1 MKNIV
6 KNSLL
11 GGFLLFSVL
20 VFAQIKSPTLNSF
33 AEKIGKCWFGA
44 ETVKCL
50 SNWIKPEKK
59 NQNRVIRR
67 IHESISDMF
76 IQGYKLSDFQVVE
89 ILVFED
95 FYFKESKPYEPYQIY
110 FFMQDQ
116 SGKKYIAEGDIWLK
130 KNKALSASLDFIHPA
145 ESLQQYI
152 NTHAEADMIE
162 SHPPSVTE
170 YLNGKNG

>member
-1 MKNIV
+1 
-6 KNSLL
+6 
-11 GGFLLFSVL
+11 
-20 VFAQIKSPTLNSF
+20 
-33 AEKIGKCWFGA
+33 
-44 ETVKCL
+44 
-50 SNWIKPEKK
+50 
-59 NQNRVIRR
+59 
-67 IHESISDMF
+67 MF

-162 SHPPSVTE
+162 SQPPSVTE
-170 YLNGKNG
+170 YLNGKN